1 MLDHLDIQW
10 PVPDTLQQAL
20 LVQEVRPD
28 IVNRGVPALCL
39 ITVMASQDLRKINY
53 QVINR
58 QEAIY
63 LWHLEDFCCP
73 PDGFIFV
80 TRENAD
86 VEQTG
91 LDQVDTGEMNVPE
104 YALVNEYILKSRKVY
119 ICLRCFSSFVH
130 RSLYFDFWGDCT
142 RSIFILKVNVFISP
156 ESDWF

>member
-10 PVPDTLQQAL
+10 PVADTLQQDL

-28 IVNRGVPALCL
+28 IVNRGVPAMCL
-39 ITVMASQDLRKINY
+39 ITVIASQDLRRINC
-53 QVINR
+53 QVIHLD
-58 QEAIY
+58 EANY

-73 PDGFIFV
+73 TDGIIFV
-80 TRENAD
+80 TRENTD
-86 VEQTG
+86 VEKTG

-104 YALVNEYILKSRKVY
+104 YTLVNECILKSRKIY
-119 ICLRCFSSFVH
+119 IFWRCFSSFIH

-156 ESDWF
+156 ESDLF

>member
-1 MLDHLDIQW
+1 MFESLDVQR

-39 ITVMASQDLRKINY
+39 ITVMASQDLRRINY
-53 QVINR
+53 QFT
-58 QEAIY
+58 QLYEAIY
-63 LWHLEDFCCP
+63 LWHFEDFCCP

-80 TRENAD
+80 TREDAD

-104 YALVNEYILKSRKVY
+104 YALVN
-119 ICLRCFSSFVH
+119 
-130 RSLYFDFWGDCT
+130 
-142 RSIFILKVNVFISP
+142 
-156 ESDWF
+156 

>member
-1 MLDHLDIQW
+1 MFDILYIQW
-10 PVPDTLQQAL
+10 PVSDTLQQAL

-39 ITVMASQDLRKINY
+39 ITVMASQDLRRINSE
-53 QVINR
+53 VIQLR
-58 QEAIY
+58 EVIY

-80 TRENAD
+80 TREDAD

-104 YALVNEYILKSRKVY
+104 YA
-119 ICLRCFSSFVH
+119 
-130 RSLYFDFWGDCT
+130 
-142 RSIFILKVNVFISP
+142 
-156 ESDWF
+156 